1 MASGTRQLHVRMQG
15 RNADEA
21 HRGSSPLEL
30 LYDLTFVVAVS
41 SVSARLADGVGSG
54 EGLLTVIV
62 PYLMV
67 FFAIWWAWINFTW
80 FASAYDTDDVVYR
93 VATLVQMAGVLVIA
107 AGVPAAA
114 AHFDFTAITIGYVVM
129 RVAAVGQWL
138 RAGIEHPASRGTAFR
153 YAAGV
158 LVVQLGWIASL
169 LFVPRSWSP
178 AAFVILA
185 AAELAVPVWAESRV
199 RISWHPGHIA
209 ERYSLFVIILLGEG
223 VAAATGAMQR
233 ALAVSGITPQLIAVG
248 LSGLVVLFA
257 IWWLY
262 FLEPAARGL
271 RERPRWSY
279 FWGYG
284 HYFLFAAIAAVG
296 AGLEV
301 AVERT
306 GHEAHGGGV
315 VAGYAVAIPV
325 AAVFVLLYV
334 LHRPLVDRPEV
345 PARVLFPAAVATLVL
360 PLAVP
365 AFGVAAMVM
374 ALAALSAL
382 VVAVTLALRRD

>member
-1 MASGTRQLHVRMQG
+1 MQG

>member
-1 MASGTRQLHVRMQG
+1 MQG

-301 AVERT
+301 AEERT

>member
-1 MASGTRQLHVRMQG
+1 MGAGPRQLHVRMQG
-15 RNADEA
+15 RNVDEA

-41 SVSARLADGVGSG
+41 SVSAQLAHGIGSG
-54 EGLLTVIV
+54 DGLQPIV

-67 FFAIWWAWINFTW
+67 FFTIWWAWINFTW
-80 FASAYDTDDVVYR
+80 FASAYDTDDAVYR

-138 RAGIEHPASRGTAFR
+138 RAGIEHPASRPTAFR

-158 LVVQLGWIASL
+158 LLVQLGWIASL

-178 AAFVILA
+178 VAFLILA
-185 AAELAVPVWAESRV
+185 TAELAVPIWAERKV
-199 RISWHPGHIA
+199 RTRWHPGHIA
-209 ERYSLFVIILLGEG
+209 ERYALFVIILLGEG

-233 ALAVSGITPQLIAVG
+233 ALAISGVTPRLIAVG
-248 LSGLVVLFA
+248 LAGLVVLFA
-257 IWWLY
+257 VWWLY

-271 RERPRWSY
+271 RERPSWSY

-284 HYFLFAAIAAVG
+284 HYLLFASIAAIG

-301 AVERT
+301 AVAWT
-306 GHEAHGGGV
+306 GHDAEVAGV

-325 AAVFVLLYV
+325 AVVFALLYV
-334 LHRPLVDRPEV
+334 LHRPLVDRAEV
-345 PARVLFPAAVATLVL
+345 PARVLFPAAAVTLLL
-360 PLAVP
+360 PLAIP
-365 AFGVAAMVM
+365 AFGVAAMVV
-374 ALAALSAL
+374 AVAVVAAGA
-382 VVAVTLALRRD
+382 VAVTLGLPRD

>member
-1 MASGTRQLHVRMQG
+1 MASGTRQLHVRMQS

-199 RISWHPGHIA
+199 RITWHPGHIA

-248 LSGLVVLFA
+248 LSGLVMLFA

-262 FLEPAARGL
+262 FLEPSARGL